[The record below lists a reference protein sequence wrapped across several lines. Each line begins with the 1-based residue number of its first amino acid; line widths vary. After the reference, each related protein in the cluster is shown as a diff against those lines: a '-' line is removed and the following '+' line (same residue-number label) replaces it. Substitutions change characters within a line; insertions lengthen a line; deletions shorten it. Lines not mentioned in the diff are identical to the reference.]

1 MCPRGSDGTFAFLQ
15 YEDCMVSHILTLDL
29 RPYPLAEEAR
39 EKQAHVERGR
49 PV

>member
-1 MCPRGSDGTFAFLQ
+1 
-15 YEDCMVSHILTLDL
+15 MVSHILTLDL

-39 EKQAHVERGR
+39 EKQAHVERVR